1 MTPLHL
7 TPARWFILVLCVP
20 LALVTIAA
28 TGLALIGAVARGSY
42 PVNFSVPAHGRA
54 VSVSAGS
61 STVSLG
67 PGTGDTVT
75 VRGKATYSLFRPKVS
90 IRPTAT
96 GLAIGSSC
104 HGFIVSCSFR
114 YAIAAPSRLGAD
126 VSDASGD
133 LSASGLSG
141 PVTLSDDSGDVTA
154 SRLGGLVKISDSSGD
169 ITLARLSSPDVRV
182 KDASGDVTLARLSS
196 PDVGVKDASGDVK
209 GAALADPDVTVVDE
223 SGDVTLTFTVVP
235 SQVVVTDSSGDIT
248 LVLPA
253 GSTPYRVS
261 ASTSSG
267 DTSIRVPTSPTSS
280 HVLTATDESGDITI
294 RN

>member
-20 LALVTIAA
+20 LALVTIGA
-28 TGLALIGAVARGSY
+28 TGLAAIAAVARGSY
-42 PVNFSVPAHGRA
+42 PVHFSVPAHGRA

-61 STVSLG
+61 STVSLR
-67 PGTGDTVT
+67 PGTGNTVT
-75 VRGKATYSLFRPKVS
+75 VRGKATYSLVRPKVS

-96 GLAIGSSC
+96 GLAISSSC
-104 HGFIVSCSFR
+104 HGFIVACSFR
-114 YAIAAPSRLGAD
+114 YAVTAPSRLGAD
-126 VSDASGD
+126 VSDSSGD
-133 LSASGLSG
+133 LSASGMSG

-169 ITLARLSSPDVRV
+169 ITMASLSSPDVRV
-182 KDASGDVTLARLSS
+182 KDASGDVN
-196 PDVGVKDASGDVK
+196 

-223 SGDVTLTFTVVP
+223 SGDITLTFTVVP
-235 SQVVVTDSSGDIT
+235 SRVVVTDSSGDIT

-253 GSTPYRVS
+253 GRTPYRVS